1 MSYVPSSE
9 ARNDLADIWDYVAI
23 HNESAADKLIDSLM
37 QRLRQ
42 LGAHPYIGRARNDLR
57 TGYRSIAEGEYLIF
71 YQIAR
76 PHLRVARIVHGK
88 RDLPKLRPH

>member
-1 MSYVPSSE
+1 MTYVLSGK

-23 HNESAADKLIDSLM
+23 HNESAADKLIDSLT

-57 TGYRSIAEGEYLIF
+57 TGYRSITEGEYLIF
-71 YQIAR
+71 YRLER
-76 PHLRVARIVHGK
+76 PHVRVARIVHGK
-88 RDLPKLRPH
+88 RYLPKLLPH